1 MLGILAYDISTVRFT
16 PLLEPPDC
24 IPSARLSLPL
34 TPNERWQFL
43 ECRHGLVLLIN
54 RTHFELTV
62 WDPVTGGQRCFAIP
76 PDFVTLDA
84 RTAALLCDDSK
95 RTFRVV
101 LLRHDDV
108 PEDDGDAQV
117 FASVYESESGVW
129 GSLISASI
137 TAPIWLGKAS
147 ILAGNSLCWW
157 LRGRRSSGILEFDMD
172 TQSLAVI
179 DIPVDA
185 DVNSHS
191 SFQILRMQDN
201 RLGLAIVTDQS
212 IQLWMRKEGSG
223 GVPRW
228 MLQKTVQLDNRLSLL
243 VESKWLVI
251 MGYDEDGHVIFI
263 WTNIG
268 VFMIQLESLQ
278 FRNLFKTNI
287 INNYHPYTCFY
298 TIQVREYI
306 IILSF
311 SRSRVAFSFCC

>member
-1 MLGILAYDISTVRFT
+1 MDDDDLLSEMPIRLSPLPSTLLSASLVCKRWRRLLSDPQFLRRLRAHHRQPPMLGILAYDIST
-16 PLLEPPDC
+16 
-24 IPSARLSLPL
+24 
-34 TPNERWQFL
+34 
-43 ECRHGLVLLIN
+43 
-54 RTHFELTV
+54 
-62 WDPVTGGQRCFAIP
+62 DPVTGGQRRFAIP

-129 GSLISASI
+129 SSLISASI
-137 TAPIWLGKAS
+137 TAPIWPRKAS

-157 LRGRRSSGILEFDMD
+157 LRGHRSSGILEFDLD

-179 DIPVDA
+179 DILVDA
-185 DVNSHS
+185 DVNSYS
-191 SFQILRMQDN
+191 SFQILRMQGN
-201 RLGLAIVTDQS
+201 RIGLAIVTDQS

-228 MLQKTVQLDNRLSLL
+228 MLQKTVQLDNLLSLP
-243 VESKWLVI
+243 VESTWLVI

-268 VFMIQLESLQ
+268 VFMIQLGSLQ

-287 INNYHPYTCFY
+287 INNYHPYTCYY
-298 TIQVREYI
+298 TTVE
-306 IILSF
+306 
-311 SRSRVAFSFCC
+311 